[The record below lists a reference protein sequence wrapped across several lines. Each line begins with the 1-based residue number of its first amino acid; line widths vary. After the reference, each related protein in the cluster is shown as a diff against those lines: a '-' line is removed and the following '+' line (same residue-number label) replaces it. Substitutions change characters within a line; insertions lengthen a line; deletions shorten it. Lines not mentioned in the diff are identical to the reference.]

1 MLTVHVKLLFFPS
14 PSPSIIIHFITW
26 LHATL
31 KPKIFTWCGKIHA
44 EVSRFLVLH
53 DDCQTKI
60 WIQHTVYSISQQ
72 WHLPGHDGAPRSS
85 TAIFTFF
92 LRSDSCFILEGTR
105 RKRAQK
111 LCIVRLFFSNYG
123 FKGLFCTVLNP
134 MFWIQSK
141 IYKKHCLLENRQCPK
156 IQSSYNEMICHGIQQ
171 CSLFSSSFLNL
182 KR

>member
-1 MLTVHVKLLFFPS
+1 MMLTVHVKLLFFPS

-53 DDCQTKI
+53 GDCQTKI

-111 LCIVRLFFSNYG
+111 LCIVRLFFFLIMVSRAC
-123 FKGLFCTVLNP
+123 FVL
-134 MFWIQSK
+134 FWIQCFEFNLRFTK
-141 IYKKHCLLENRQCPK
+141 NTAFWKTGNVQR
-156 IQSSYNEMICHGIQQ
+156 SSPVTMKWSAMG
-171 CSLFSSSFLNL
+171 SSSAVSSPRHF
-182 KR
+182 